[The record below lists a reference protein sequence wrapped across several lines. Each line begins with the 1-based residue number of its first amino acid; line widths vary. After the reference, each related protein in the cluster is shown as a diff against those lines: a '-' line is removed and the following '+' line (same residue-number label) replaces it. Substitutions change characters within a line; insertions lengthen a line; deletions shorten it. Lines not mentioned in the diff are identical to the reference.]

1 MSYTGEVVR
10 RAFAQQALPLV
21 SYGIP
26 FSEVCQSHVQEL
38 FKASRVF
45 IICSGSLARNTSSL
59 EVLKE
64 ALGSKVVGV
73 RLGMKPH
80 TLFSEILEIVGRAR
94 AADADLII
102 TLGGGSLI
110 DGAKAVAFV
119 NYISSLW
126 SVSVTDCY
134 KALANDVTTREELLD
149 LPHLLCDRPNA
160 KASKIPI
167 ISIPTTLSGGEYS
180 NYAGCTDDVSGVKYQ
195 FCTPLKGPS
204 LIILD
209 AALTITTP
217 IHTWLSTGVRAVD
230 HCTEVLC
237 SLQSDALADQ
247 AAARGLKRLIPGLL
261 LTKANPSDTN
271 VRFDCQLGVIDAMV
285 PLNRKIFPG
294 ASHGIGHML
303 GPMGVGHGETSCILL
318 PSVCKYNAMHGANVE
333 RQKYVTA
340 LLWTIPVVKEF
351 LGVRGLVEAKA
362 DLGDVLD
369 AVIRELGM
377 PRSLKE
383 VGVGRERFEE
393 LAVNSLSDPL
403 LPTNPVP
410 IDTKEQVLEI
420 LEMCA

>member
-1 MSYTGEVVR
+1 MSYEGEIVR
-10 RAFAQQALPLV
+10 RAFSQQALPLV

-26 FSEVCQSHVQEL
+26 FAEACQSHVQGL
-38 FKASRVF
+38 FEASRVF
-45 IICSGSLARNTSSL
+45 IICSGSLARNTVNL

-64 ALGSKVVGV
+64 ALGTKVIGV
-73 RLGMKPH
+73 RVGMKPH
-80 TLFSEILEIVGRAR
+80 TLFSEILEIVEVAK
-94 AADADLII
+94 AAEVDVIV

-110 DGAKAVAFV
+110 DGAKAVAM
-119 NYISSLW
+119 
-126 SVSVTDCY
+126 
-134 KALANDVTTREELLD
+134 ALANDAKTREGLLD
-149 LPHLLCDRPNA
+149 LPYLLDKKGSHPNV
-160 KASKIPI
+160 KASTIPI

-180 NYAGCTDDVSGVKYQ
+180 DYAGCTDDVSGVKYL
-195 FCTPLKGPS
+195 FRPPLKGPS

-217 IHTWLSTGVRAVD
+217 IHTWLSTGIRAVD
-230 HCTEVLC
+230 HCAEVLC
-237 SLQSDALADQ
+237 SLQSDFLADQ
-247 AAARGLKRLIPGLL
+247 AAIRGLKRLIPGLL
-261 LTKANPSDTN
+261 LTKANPSDTDA
-271 VRFDCQLGVIDAMV
+271 RYDCQLGVIDAMV
-285 PLNRKIFPG
+285 PLNRKIYPG

-318 PSVCKYNAMHGANVE
+318 PSVCKYNAKYKANVE

-340 LLWTIPVVKEF
+340 LLWGIPVVRGF
-351 LGVRGLVEAKA
+351 LGARSLVEEKA

-369 AVIRELGM
+369 AVIREFGM

-383 VGVGRERFEE
+383 VGVGRERFAE

-410 IDTKEQVLEI
+410 IDSKEQVMEI